1 MAKISIIIPVYNVP
15 RKFLIKCINSV
26 IKQTYKDIEIVI
38 VDDGS
43 GDECSALCDEF
54 KGKDNRINVVHKKN
68 GGLSDARNVG
78 VQNTNSDWFMF
89 LDGDDWIEE
98 DVWCHA
104 PSFLYRLPG
113 SQPVLPSCRLWLW
126 NPASPRRTPV
136 L

>member
-54 KGKDNRINVVHKKN
+54 KEKDNRINV
-68 GGLSDARNVG
+68 DA
-78 VQNTNSDWFMF
+78 
-89 LDGDDWIEE
+89 
-98 DVWCHA
+98 
-104 PSFLYRLPG
+104 
-113 SQPVLPSCRLWLW
+113 
-126 NPASPRRTPV
+126 
-136 L
+136 